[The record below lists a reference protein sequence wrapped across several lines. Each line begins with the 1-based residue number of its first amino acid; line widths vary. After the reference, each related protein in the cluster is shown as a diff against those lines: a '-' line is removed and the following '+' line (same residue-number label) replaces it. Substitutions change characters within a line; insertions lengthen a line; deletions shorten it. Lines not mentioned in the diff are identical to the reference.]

1 MYLLIKKIFLDK
13 KSSLRIVFNLFAQPL
28 CVIGPTNPKISVQCL
43 NIYVLTNMSHNEK
56 QTYDS

>member
-43 NIYVLTNMSHNEK
+43 NIYVLTKHVI
-56 QTYDS
+56 Q